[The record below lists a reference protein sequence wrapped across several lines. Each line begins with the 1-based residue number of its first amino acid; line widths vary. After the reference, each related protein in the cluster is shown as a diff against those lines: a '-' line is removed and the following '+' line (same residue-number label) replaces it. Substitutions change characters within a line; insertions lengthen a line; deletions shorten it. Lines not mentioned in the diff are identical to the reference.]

1 MKSKA
6 IVPMFLVLA
15 LSLAACSGGDDAATD
30 APTPIVPPAEASG
43 GAGYTVVNPGQ
54 LQAMMRE
61 EDVYLVNVHVPY
73 EGELPDTDAFIP
85 YTEITSRMDEL
96 PFGDQTVVI
105 YCRSGNM
112 STEAAQAMVAAG
124 APHFYEL
131 GGGWYSWQDAGL
143 PFEVN

>member
-1 MKSKA
+1 MKKLASIIA
-6 IVPMFLVLA
+6 VSFLLV
-15 LSLAACSGGDDAATD
+15 ACSSGGDAAT
-30 APTPIVPPAEASG
+30 PAAESPEPAADE
-43 GAGYTVVNPGQ
+43 AGYTVLDPAGLQQ
-54 LQAMMRE
+54 LMSD

-85 YTEITSRMDEL
+85 YTEIADRVGEL
-96 PFGDQTVVI
+96 PFEGQTVVI

-112 STEAAQAMVAAG
+112 STEAANAMVAAG

-131 GGGWYSWQDAGL
+131 GGGWYAWQDAQL